1 LRAVDRRVVVGVALV
16 ALLLDGLLALGDV
29 LDPGAALRTGGTAAS
44 TAWALA
50 KLGATAI
57 GFCVVAARTR
67 RPLLAL
73 LAGVP
78 VAVAFVSVPGGHRE
92 AGGLLADTAWAQRL
106 GAATPA
112 SPEAWGTFFVLL
124 ALTIAALL
132 VAAAVAL
139 FEPPEVRHLPR
150 AVAVLLLALFVFAGV
165 FDLLAALLD
174 ARLFGSIEEVGE
186 RAILSLLL
194 AYVLG
199 SATGPRRVP

>member
-1 LRAVDRRVVVGVALV
+1 VALV
-16 ALLLDGLLALGDV
+16 ALLLDGLFALGDV
-29 LDPGAALRTGGTAAS
+29 LDPGAALRAGGTTAS
-44 TAWALA
+44 VAWALV
-50 KLGATAI
+50 KLAATAV

-78 VAVAFVSVPGGHRE
+78 AAVAVVSVPGGHRE
-92 AGGLLADTAWAQRL
+92 AGELLADTVVAQRL

-124 ALTIAALL
+124 ALTAAALL
-132 VAAAVAL
+132 VAGAL
-139 FEPPEVRHLPR
+139 ARFEPAEIRHLPR

-165 FDLLAALLD
+165 FDLLAALFD
-174 ARLFGSIEEVGE
+174 ARIFGSLEEVGE
-186 RAILSLLL
+186 RGILSLLL

-199 SATGPRRVP
+199 TAFVARRAPDPRRAD